1 MIIGHSKYE
10 LNTHTH
16 APKKKHGSIEV
27 SGKLPSYP
35 SPKREVSVKVSLG
48 RGRRVVSQKPK
59 PDSSTP

>member
-10 LNTHTH
+10 LNTHTRT
-16 APKKKHGSIEV
+16 KKKHGSIEV

-48 RGRRVVSQKPK
+48 EG
-59 PDSSTP
+59 